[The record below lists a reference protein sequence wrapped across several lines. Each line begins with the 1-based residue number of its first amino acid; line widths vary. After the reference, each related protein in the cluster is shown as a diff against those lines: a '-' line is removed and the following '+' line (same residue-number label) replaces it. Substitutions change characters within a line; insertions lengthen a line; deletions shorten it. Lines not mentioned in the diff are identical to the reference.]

1 MHRAPGKLIYK
12 SWGGPRVARLR
23 RREAKQKGFSGV
35 PERGGGPNGDSR
47 VSFQGRKLLHLLPSV
62 LNHSQP
68 WEKSSWSQPSFSI
81 PKLPRG
87 LPRTQVA
94 SFLGLAGRRPLPPRM
109 LPPQETPPDS
119 ASFTPILPPSGPG
132 WGSGPRRPLPHS
144 LGVRRMRGWA
154 GGGESRLLH
163 GACLSA
169 GWELKTGSPQ
179 GAPSTRRSLRAST
192 PGRRVPAV
200 RFQGNERPLLGSA
213 HSPCRLTNPRLEFKI
228 PAAPLTPHSL
238 PLAFLIFFPSSFFN
252 FHSG

>member
-1 MHRAPGKLIYK
+1 MGLHAAVAKHRAPGKLIYK
-12 SWGGPRVARLR
+12 SWGGPRVARLLR
-23 RREAKQKGFSGV
+23 RDTKQKGFSGV

-47 VSFQGRKLLHLLPSV
+47 VSFQGRKLLNLLPSV

-132 WGSGPRRPLPHS
+132 WGSGLRPDHYRTLW
-144 LGVRRMRGWA
+144 GCEGC
-154 GGGESRLLH
+154 GGGQEGGGH
-163 GACLSA
+163 AFCP
-169 GWELKTGSPQ
+169 ELVCPRG
-179 GAPSTRRSLRAST
+179 
-192 PGRRVPAV
+192 
-200 RFQGNERPLLGSA
+200 GN
-213 HSPCRLTNPRLEFKI
+213 
-228 PAAPLTPHSL
+228 
-238 PLAFLIFFPSSFFN
+238 
-252 FHSG
+252 

>member
-1 MHRAPGKLIYK
+1 M
-12 SWGGPRVARLR
+12 ARLL

-132 WGSGPRRPLPHS
+132 WGSGLRRPLPHS

-154 GGGESRLLH
+154 GRGGVTPSARSLFVRGVGTEDRVSPGRAPAHAALCGLPPQAAGSPLSVSRGTPAAWQRSLSLPADQSPF
-163 GACLSA
+163 GVQDSRRSTYTALSPSCLSY
-169 GWELKTGSPQ
+169 
-179 GAPSTRRSLRAST
+179 
-192 PGRRVPAV
+192 
-200 RFQGNERPLLGSA
+200 
-213 HSPCRLTNPRLEFKI
+213 
-228 PAAPLTPHSL
+228 
-238 PLAFLIFFPSSFFN
+238 FLPSSFN